1 MVEEEAA
8 AHLEWLRAMPKVE
21 LHVHLDGALDLALLY
36 ELAKQHVEELPEEM
50 TSVASG
56 KVIPVR
62 SLVRKCTSAEDFR
75 ALVTCKGERSLLEMI
90 DRFMTFL
97 PVLQGRREAIEAFAT
112 KFCERQAAE
121 KVLYTEVRYSPHFLA
136 KEGVMTAKEAV
147 EAVMRGLQCGCAKTG
162 ITVNQILCCIGSHP
176 EWADECVELAVQNMR
191 LPTCAVVGFDSA
203 GPEDHL
209 AASPSPFVAAFR
221 KAKDAGL
228 GITMHA
234 GELGGP
240 ANVRYAVS
248 EAFGAKRIGHGYA
261 VPKDADLMRELRDRG
276 IHIEAC
282 PTSSMETGVRDDSH
296 RRAGFVHDA
305 DGPVTRGHHELHRIC
320 FGRVFR
326 SGGAEESH
334 PRGVP
339 DALCFVRDGAQEHA
353 LSVTTLL
360 DSRSFINKVEARSLR
375 RLTMDWHFHKR
386 QPSSRSCA
394 SCRSGSWSASLAF
407 LSDSQTNM

>member
-282 PTSSMETGVRDDSH
+282 PTSSMETGAWPEKASDELDWQTHPAKKMLDAGLAVSWNSDDPEVF
-296 RRAGFVHDA
+296 GTTLTD
-305 DGPVTRGHHELHRIC
+305 EL
-320 FGRVFR
+320 
-326 SGGAEESH
+326 
-334 PRGVP
+334 
-339 DALCFVRDGAQEHA
+339 ALCMTQMGLSQEDIMNCTVSA
-353 LSVTTLL
+353 LDASFAPEEQK
-360 DSRSFINKVEARSLR
+360 SRIREEF
-375 RLTMDWHFHKR
+375 LTHY
-386 QPSSRSCA
+386 A
-394 SCRSGSWSASLAF
+394 SCGMVPRSTL
-407 LSDSQTNM
+407 